1 MDNFLLFIRELF
13 DIGNSSGSLLAEAL
27 GLFKTFQRIGATK
40 TFSAHFS
47 DQCYKMFSWAI
58 NIIEILKLTFY
69 FRPLS
74 DYEIFYIYIF
84 AIPMAIITYVVAS
97 LYSFFI
103 FLFYILYAF
112 FLMIGVGFGYINYNK
127 SITIGLLVTA
137 LILVIIIIILLFC
150 GCDIGEI
157 IVMMIFGFYQS
168 GDDDLKE
175 FMNVK
180 DSKSKYVLK
189 VSFAL
194 SQAFFVFSILIIPI
208 LKKSS
213 NLTKIY
219 SIGVIV
225 ILTLCTIIEGIVA
238 CVKFYKNNDDDQEDK
253 NDTAYISIGLTCF
266 SLIIIPSTKYF
277 MIVNSDVYKNNWR
290 CYIGF
295 ILFALIIPISITTA
309 MIIGRVP
316 FIVRK
321 YRNHY
326 MAFGEI
332 VDIVRQVVYA
342 IVAALDIPWACI
354 GLEIAWIILIFISWP
369 YKYISEYVLQSGN
382 SLVVII
388 ETSVCLAADRKGTG
402 FLTFKLSLILVI
414 IACLPAIFSLII
426 FFLFDFGYRERDKGK
441 ANVVLCITV
450 IFRLISPFAWL
461 FYGFGVALIDDALKN
476 L

>member
-1 MDNFLLFIRELF
+1 
-13 DIGNSSGSLLAEAL
+13 
-27 GLFKTFQRIGATK
+27 
-40 TFSAHFS
+40 
-47 DQCYKMFSWAI
+47 
-58 NIIEILKLTFY
+58 
-69 FRPLS
+69 
-74 DYEIFYIYIF
+74 
-84 AIPMAIITYVVAS
+84 
-97 LYSFFI
+97 
-103 FLFYILYAF
+103 
-112 FLMIGVGFGYINYNK
+112 MIGVGFGYINYNK